1 MVIDIMQVKQN
12 LSLPIGVVKLL
23 RDAFICKI
31 CHVAPMKPPLIVTKC
46 FRSLFGCKEC
56 TNAWYEGVDGL
67 CKKCLY
73 CNEPKGYAFTFQF
86 KGMDEFF
93 VGV

>member
-1 MVIDIMQVKQN
+1 MVIDIMPVN
-12 LSLPIGVVKLL
+12 EILSLPIGVVKLL

-31 CHVAPMKPPLIVTKC
+31 YHVAPMKPLLIATKF

-56 TNAWYEGVDGL
+56 TNAWYDGVDGL
-67 CKKCLY
+67 SKKCLY

-93 VGV
+93 VWE